1 MLKPRIFELFVKNV
15 AQPSRL
21 QTRCLRYSTVT
32 DALRIFLAFLS
43 LSLFLNS
50 AAVAQPENWKLVRD
64 KTDARLREIAGG
76 VHGAMGVA
84 VLDLKSGEHF
94 AINENLIFPQGSAIK
109 IPILLEV
116 YKQAS
121 ADKLKL
127 SDLRWLNKTDQ
138 VGGSGV
144 LFELGDHTS
153 QLSIR
158 DLGVLMIVLS
168 DNTATNMLI
177 ELVGME
183 NVNKMLAALGLQQT
197 RLQRKMLNTAASGRG
212 EENIATPAEA
222 ARIMEIL
229 YRGEFLN
236 RQVCDAILAILK
248 KPKSGSINAALPADI
263 PVAFKPGG
271 ISGVATEWAIV
282 YLKERPYVVVVMENY
297 AMGEEAATAM
307 KEISRTLYDYFRRL
321 GNATRHGTYVDP
333 ALIK

>member
-1 MLKPRIFELFVKNV
+1 MRQLRLFFYC
-15 AQPSRL
+15 Q
-21 QTRCLRYSTVT
+21 
-32 DALRIFLAFLS
+32 
-43 LSLFLNS
+43 LFLIS
-50 AAVAQPENWKLVRD
+50 STLAQPENWKLVHE
-64 KTDARLREIAGG
+64 KTEARLREIARG
-76 VHGAMGVA
+76 VRGAMGIA
-84 VLDLKSGEHF
+84 ALDLTSGERF
-94 AINENLIFPQGSAIK
+94 AVNEILVFPQGSAIK

-116 YKQAS
+116 YKQAN
-121 ADKLKL
+121 AGKFQLT
-127 SDLRWLNKTDQ
+127 DLRWLNKADQ

-158 DLGVLMIVLS
+158 DLAVLMIVLS

-177 ELVGME
+177 DLVGMA
-183 NVNKMLAALGLQQT
+183 NVNQTLGALGLKQT

-212 EENIATPAEA
+212 EENLATPAEA

-236 RQVCDAILAILK
+236 RQVCDEILAILK
-248 KPKSGSINAALPADI
+248 KPKSGGMNSALPAAI

-271 ISGVATEWAIV
+271 IAGVATEWAIV
-282 YLKERPYVVVVMENY
+282 YLKERPYVAVVMENY
-297 AMGEEAATAM
+297 AIGEEAATAM
-307 KEISRTLYDYFRRL
+307 QEISRTLYDYFWRL